1 MQDQQMTTIILA
13 AIELGGM
20 GSDYF
25 ENKTRH
31 LLPIAN
37 KPLIQHLIE
46 AVDKTFDKRDRI
58 GKKYIV
64 IEEKVEKNEK
74 IKPCEEV
81 YNSIFGDRIGD
92 DIEIVGQ
99 ESLTQVG
106 TFETVRRYIEED
118 KEKDRFPLLVLYG
131 DTLVEEKFLECVID
145 RYYKEEEESKI
156 IWGLVKSGKERG
168 KFVVTKQI
176 DLNNDFARI
185 YGNSIINI
193 FEYPVK
199 VQKDESYDFLR
210 DTGIMVISED
220 AWNDID
226 ELIKKIHRPSSL
238 GLFSFSNILKQA
250 LVLKDVDIEGI
261 REVDIKIIGI
271 VASEDH
277 WHEANYPWEI
287 LELNKIKISELVNSN
302 LWTGEEE
309 EIGQKSV
316 FIPEKVEFTMSNG
329 TRIKGPCILGKNI
342 EIQDYAIIENSYIG
356 DGCKI
361 GSNTLIHDSTLV
373 KDIIIHHGA
382 IIEKSI
388 IMENSEIYY
397 HSDVLHSI
405 IGKKVTIGSGVR
417 TPCQRLKNADGE
429 PVGVTYFSDIGI
441 KRTNRFG
448 AIIGD
453 YCQIG
458 SGTVIHPGRRVGKGS
473 KIHANCEILKN
484 IKPDSNIKNEDVVK
498 GYD

>member
-1 MQDQQMTTIILA
+1 M
-13 AIELGGM
+13 
-20 GSDYF
+20 
-25 ENKTRH
+25 
-31 LLPIAN
+31 
-37 KPLIQHLIE
+37 
-46 AVDKTFDKRDRI
+46 VDCHGRYHRA
-58 GKKYIV
+58 
-64 IEEKVEKNEK
+64 K

-99 ESLTQVG
+99 ESLAQVG
-106 TFETVRRYIEED
+106 TFETVRRYIEEED

-131 DTLVEEKFLECVID
+131 DTLVEEKFLEYVINQ
-145 RYYKEEEESKI
+145 YYKEEEESKI
-156 IWGLVKSGKERG
+156 IWGLVKSEKERG
-168 KFVVTKQI
+168 KFVITKQV

-185 YGNSIINI
+185 DGNSIINI
-193 FEYPVK
+193 SEYPVK
-199 VQKDESYDFLR
+199 VRNDKSYDFLR
-210 DTGIMVISED
+210 DTGIMVISKD
-220 AWNDID
+220 AWNGIG
-226 ELIKKIHRPSSL
+226 ELIKKFHRSSSL

-261 REVDIKIIGI
+261 RNVGIKIIGS

-287 LELNKIKISELVNSN
+287 LELNKIKILELVKDIP
-302 LWTGEEE
+302 WTGEEE
-309 EIGQKSV
+309 KEIGQKSV
-316 FIPEKVEFTMSNG
+316 FIPEKVEFTVPNG
-329 TRIKGPCILGKNI
+329 ARIKGPCILGKNI
-342 EIQDYAIIENSYIG
+342 EIEDYAIIENSYIG

-373 KDIIIHHGA
+373 KDIIIHHGVT
-382 IIEKSI
+382 IEKSI

-417 TPCQRLKNADGE
+417 TPCQRLKNTDGE
-429 PVGVTYFSDIGI
+429 PVDVTYFSDIGI

-448 AIIGD
+448 ATIGD

-458 SGTVIHPGRRVGKGS
+458 SGTVIHPGRRVGKRS

-484 IKPDSNIKNEDVVK
+484 IKPYSNIKNEDIVE